1 VQTEPHGEVLV
12 SLLLSETSTAL
23 DHLTVTLI
31 GARDLAS
38 KDATPKVDPQVV
50 IQLDNEKRTSEKLK
64 GTKYPQWDESFTFER
79 AKLPPTVVLQVY
91 DSGTLIGEATLSL
104 EGLHRDIPQQD
115 WHRLMPSETAIA
127 KFGGAS
133 GSIRV
138 SVHVSKEL
146 ILPYPCYSALVAA
159 LEKDCTSDE
168 GVQHGIPAVLEELL
182 ADPEYK
188 YTDREQVARMLIR
201 ILLRSNKSVDFLHS
215 INGLEISGCREPTA
229 LFRGNTMA
237 SKCTDQFM
245 KIVGLPYL
253 HETLKPAI
261 DLVFR
266 EKNNCEIDPYLLPR
280 AKSSKGGGA
289 VDVSKQVQT
298 LTRFEIDHLPLRLSS
313 STGRCLCGLR
323 TVRDVCLNGLLSPFS
338 PRVATCHSLSQ
349 VPEHD
354 L

>member
-1 VQTEPHGEVLV
+1 
-12 SLLLSETSTAL
+12 
-23 DHLTVTLI
+23 
-31 GARDLAS
+31 
-38 KDATPKVDPQVV
+38 
-50 IQLDNEKRTSEKLK
+50 
-64 GTKYPQWDESFTFER
+64 
-79 AKLPPTVVLQVY
+79 
-91 DSGTLIGEATLSL
+91 
-104 EGLHRDIPQQD
+104 
-115 WHRLMPSETAIA
+115 MPSETAIA

-168 GVQHGIPAVLEELL
+168 GVQHGIPALLEELL